1 MNIGL
6 YQSASSLTALEKW
19 QTAVAQNIT
28 SSQSPGFKKR
38 GVGFASEA
46 MGQTYPD
53 AKGSDGQPMQ
63 FPTARMSIN
72 YKAGEMTPTGSN
84 LDMAVQGEGFLVVQK
99 EDGSKVYTRNG
110 SLTVNKDRQ
119 LVATSGEPIM
129 TESGTPITML
139 PQEGSLIINRDG
151 TVYQGDTLLGKFQ
164 VVNFDNLSEL
174 TPVMGGFAAPAGV
187 EAKPVDK
194 PNILQ
199 GYSEGSNVTA
209 THEMVDL
216 VTIARAYEAN
226 QKVIQNTDGMLQKA
240 LDKLG

>member
-6 YQSASSLTALEKW
+6 YQSASSLTALERW

-53 AKGSDGQPMQ
+53 AKGNDGQPMQ

-72 YKAGEMTPTGSN
+72 YKPGEMTPTGSN
-84 LDMAVQGEGFLVVQK
+84 LDMSIQGDGFFVVQK
-99 EDGSKVYTRNG
+99 DDGSKIYTRNG
-110 SLTVNKDRQ
+110 SLMLTKDRA
-119 LVATSGEPIM
+119 LVTNTGDPVL

-139 PQEGSLIINRDG
+139 PQEGSLVINRDG

-164 VVNFDNLSEL
+164 VVNFDNLSGL
-174 TPVMGGFAAPAGV
+174 MPVQGGFMAPAGI
-187 EAKPVDK
+187 EAKPVEK
-194 PNILQ
+194 PNVLQ

-226 QKVIQNTDGMLQKA
+226 QKVIQNTDSMLQKA